1 MAREELQAASEELR
15 AAAVAAD
22 EGVRERIYEQS
33 NQLASLAT
41 RDADP
46 DHGRLDRHM
55 HALAELADE
64 TDDEVHEHVV
74 AARESIR
81 EFREDLPGV

>member
-1 MAREELQAASEELR
+1 MAREELRTASEELR

-22 EGVRERIYEQS
+22 GDVRERIYEQS

-55 HALAELADE
+55 HALAEVADE
-64 TDDEVHEHVV
+64 TDGEVHERVV
-74 AARESIR
+74 AARDALR

>member
-1 MAREELQAASEELR
+1 MTREELRTASEELR
-15 AAAVAAD
+15 AAAESARGD
-22 EGVRERIYEQS
+22 VRERIYEQS

-55 HALAELADE
+55 HALSEVAEEADG
-64 TDDEVHEHVV
+64 EVHERVL
-74 AARESIR
+74 AAREALR
-81 EFREDLPGV
+81 EFREDLSGV